1 MKVLACWEVIE
12 LFPEFGEVVFLHY
25 KRQLVGDSMINMFIC
40 IWHGAKIR
48 RISVK
53 YCFYH

>member
-40 IWHGAKIR
+40 IWHGAKI
-48 RISVK
+48 
-53 YCFYH
+53 